1 MDTVIA
7 PDGASP
13 TAGRVTAAM
22 PTHRA
27 AGSPAGDR
35 PKRRGKSRVQS
46 LVLGVFVAPAFL
58 LVTMFVVYPL
68 LSGIRYSFYNWNGT
82 GPLTNFIG
90 LRNYT
95 YTLFNPQFAPQFWG
109 AIGHN
114 LYFFAISMVLT
125 MVVGIGLAYVLLL
138 LNEKASQ
145 RYSVILMLPFTL
157 PPVAIAY
164 IWTIY
169 LEPNSGV
176 LYTILQALHFDALA
190 APFLGSTT
198 LALPTIAVITAWA
211 GMGFPV
217 LLFLASLTDV
227 PQDIMDAAALD
238 GAGRFRILW
247 SILIPAIRP
256 TILMIT
262 TMNFIGAF
270 GTFDLIYIM
279 EGSQAGPSS
288 STDVLGTLFYRTGF
302 GGFGTTAQSMGL
314 ATALAVVGF
323 IIVVGISAIFL
334 RLQKRFAD

>member
-1 MDTVIA
+1 MSTVTA
-7 PDGASP
+7 PGGASP
-13 TAGRVTAAM
+13 SAGGPDGGR
-22 PTHRA
+22 PRRRRRSRA
-27 AGSPAGDR
+27 Q
-35 PKRRGKSRVQS
+35 V
-46 LVLGVFVAPAFL
+46 LVLGAFVAPAFL
-58 LVTMFVVYPL
+58 LITVFVAYPL
-68 LSGIRYSFYNWNGT
+68 LSGVRYSLYNWDGT

-95 YTLFNPQFAPQFWG
+95 YTLFSPQFAPEFWG

-114 LYFFAISMVLT
+114 LYFFAVSMVLT
-125 MVVGIGLAYVLLL
+125 LVFGIGLAYALLL
-138 LNEKASQ
+138 LNQKASQ

-157 PPVAIAY
+157 PPVAVAY

-176 LYTILQALHFDALA
+176 LYTVLQSVHLTALA

-211 GMGFPV
+211 GLGFPV

-227 PQDIMDAAALD
+227 PQDMMDAAALD
-238 GAGRFRILW
+238 GAGRLRILR

-256 TILMIT
+256 TILMVT

-323 IIVVGISAIFL
+323 VIVVGVSAVFL
-334 RLQKRFAD
+334 RLQKRFAG